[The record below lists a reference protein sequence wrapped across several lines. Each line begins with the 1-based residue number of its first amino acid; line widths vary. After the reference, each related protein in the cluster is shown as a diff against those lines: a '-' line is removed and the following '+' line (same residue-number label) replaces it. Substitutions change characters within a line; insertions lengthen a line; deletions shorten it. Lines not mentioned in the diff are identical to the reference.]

1 MLRSGLPV
9 FVTMTMI
16 VSVSQIPVCRAI
28 AATAKHDSAS
38 TRTSEKTRPP
48 APATASRPVDPA
60 LVSFRAPDGTEL
72 SADLY
77 PAPEETGAPIILL
90 FHQAGSNAAEY
101 AAIAPHLVEL
111 GWNALAVDTRS
122 GGRMWNR
129 NNRTVMRLGRSTDFL
144 SAYPDLEAA
153 LAWAKSRGYAP
164 PLVVWGSSYTS
175 ALVLRLAAEH
185 DDVGAVM
192 SFSPGEYL
200 GPDEPVRAAAA
211 KVKVPIFV
219 TTATGHE
226 VDVARWILDGSPSTL
241 KVQYVPTVGVHG
253 SSTLRKDRNPGGSD
267 ENWEA
272 VAAFLARLRRACADP
287 ARP

>member
-1 MLRSGLPV
+1 MRLSALVGAVMTAMTVSGSAL
-9 FVTMTMI
+9 FA
-16 VSVSQIPVCRAI
+16 CRAH
-28 AATAKHDSAS
+28 AAPARHDSHSGS
-38 TRTSEKTRPP
+38 TSTAAPRPTAISTVVDP
-48 APATASRPVDPA
+48 TLVTFPAT
-60 LVSFRAPDGTEL
+60 DGTLL

-77 PAPEETGAPIILL
+77 AARDETRAPIILL
-90 FHQAGSNAAEY
+90 FHQAASNGGEY
-101 AAIAPHLVEL
+101 ADIAPHLVEL
-111 GWNALAVDTRS
+111 GWNALAVDTRA

-153 LAWAKSRGYAP
+153 LAWAKERGYARP
-164 PLVVWGSSYTS
+164 IVVWGSSYTS

-185 DDVGAVM
+185 EDVGAVL

-200 GPDEPVRAAAA
+200 GPGEPVRAAAA

-219 TTATGHE
+219 TTASGHE
-226 VDVARWILDGSPSTL
+226 VDVARWILDGSPSVL

-253 SSTLRKDRNPGGSD
+253 SSTLRKDRNPGGAD

-272 VAAFLARLRRACADP
+272 VASFLAQLRSRT
-287 ARP
+287 R